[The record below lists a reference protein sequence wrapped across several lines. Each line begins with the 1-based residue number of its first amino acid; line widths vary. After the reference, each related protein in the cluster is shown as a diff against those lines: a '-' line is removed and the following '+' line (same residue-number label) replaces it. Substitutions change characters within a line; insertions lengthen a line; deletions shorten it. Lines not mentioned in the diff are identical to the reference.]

1 MGKKKVFLGLLMTL
15 VLLVAAVPAT
25 AFAETPDSVSGN
37 DAEEPVTYTVTY
49 DYNYDGKGT
58 YTTETVEEGQMGTV
72 IPDILSREGR
82 IWDYVFAGWSTSRSA
97 SPEASTNARAR

>member
-25 AFAETPDSVSGN
+25 AFAETPGSVSGN
-37 DAEEPVTYTVTY
+37 DAREPVTYTVTY

-82 IWDYVFAGWSTSRSA
+82 ICAGRGMQHKELEIIPGETF
-97 SPEASTNARAR
+97 PEITRK